1 MMRAVRFHRFGG
13 PEVLQVERV
22 PKPTVTPGHALVDVV
37 AAGVN
42 FADTER
48 RRGLY
53 LAAEPLPAITGFEG
67 AGVVSAVGSTFD
79 AAWVGK
85 RVAFVSPAS
94 TADSCLVHVSRLIH
108 LPDTLSMVEGAAF
121 PVQGLSAWHVLH
133 TMASVRAGETVCV
146 TAAAGGVGQAAIQLA
161 RAAGATVI
169 GIVSSEAKRK
179 VALERGAHEVF
190 VGFTAEALISRVDVL
205 LDSVGR
211 DAFDFGFQVLKPYGR
226 WVTLGDASGPAP
238 AFPSARLLE
247 RSLKV
252 CGWWL
257 RTPMAPDVWAR
268 GVSAV
273 VEALVQKKV
282 VLDVH
287 VSPMSGIA
295 DVHRALESRASMGKH
310 VVQLG

>member
-1 MMRAVRFHRFGG
+1 MMRAVRFHSFGG

-22 PKPTVTPGHALVDVV
+22 PPPTVTPGHALIGVV

-53 LAAEPLPAITGFEG
+53 LADEPLPAITGFEG
-67 AGVVSAVGSTFD
+67 AGVVSAVGSPFD

-85 RVAFVSPAS
+85 RVAFVGPAS
-94 TADSCLVHVSRLIH
+94 TADTCLVHVSRLIH
-108 LPDTLSMVEGAAF
+108 LPDRLSMEDGAAC
-121 PVQGLSAWHVLH
+121 PVQGLTAWHVLH

-146 TAAAGGVGQAAIQLA
+146 TAAAGGVGQFAIQLA
-161 RAAGATVI
+161 RAAGATVV
-169 GIVSSEAKRK
+169 GVVSSEAKRAI
-179 VALERGAHEVF
+179 ALARGADEV
-190 VGFTAEALISRVDVL
+190 VIGHQADALRGRVDVL

-211 DAFDFGFQVLKPYGR
+211 DTFDFGWQVLKPYGR
-226 WVTLGDASGPAP
+226 WVCFGDASGAAP

-252 CGWWL
+252 SGWWL

-273 VEALVQKKV
+273 VEALVQKKAV
-282 VLDVH
+282 MDVH

-295 DVHRALESRASMGKH
+295 DVHRSLESRASTGKH

>member
-22 PKPTVTPGHALVDVV
+22 PTPIVTPGHALVDVV
-37 AAGVN
+37 TAGVN

-53 LAAEPLPAITGFEG
+53 LADEPLPAITGFEG
-67 AGVVSAVGSTFD
+67 AGVVSDVGSKFD

-94 TADSCLVHVSRLIH
+94 TADSCLVHISRLIH
-108 LPDTLSMVEGAAF
+108 LPDTLSMEDGAAF
-121 PVQGLSAWHVLH
+121 PVQGLTAWHVLH

-146 TAAAGGVGQAAIQLA
+146 TAAAGGVGQFAIQLA
-161 RAAGATVI
+161 RAAGATVV
-169 GIVSSEAKRK
+169 GVVSSKAKRAI
-179 VALERGAHEVF
+179 ALARGADEVVIGHESD
-190 VGFTAEALISRVDVL
+190 ALRGQVDVL

-211 DAFDFGFQVLKPYGR
+211 DAFDFGWQVLKPYGR
-226 WVTLGDASGPAP
+226 WVCFGDASGAAP

-252 CGWWL
+252 SGWWL
-257 RTPMAPDVWAR
+257 RTPMAPEVWAR

-273 VEALVQKKV
+273 VDALVQKQAV
-282 VLDVH
+282 MDVH
-287 VSPMSGIA
+287 VSPMSGVA
-295 DVHRALESRASMGKH
+295 DAHRSLESRASMGKH
-310 VVQLG
+310 VVQLS